1 MIKKFILTF
10 LHLVAWLI
18 VLIIAINGWL
28 ALVSAPDTL
37 LNILG
42 ALGIGMTI
50 ALGIAVVY
58 LAVTN
63 KIKKDD

>member
-1 MIKKFILTF
+1 MIKFILAF

-42 ALGIGMTI
+42 ALGIGVTI

-58 LAVTN
+58 LAVIN